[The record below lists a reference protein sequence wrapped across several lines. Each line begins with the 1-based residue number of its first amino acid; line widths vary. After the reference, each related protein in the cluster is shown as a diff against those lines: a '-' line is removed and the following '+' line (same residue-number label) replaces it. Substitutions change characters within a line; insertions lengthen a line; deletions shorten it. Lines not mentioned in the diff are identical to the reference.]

1 MSYEKKVTTTFCLST
16 ITATATTAIRSI
28 SRLPGK
34 RYCRIVDIQICAST
48 ECTGTTLS
56 GRLNVGDGTTAAK
69 FAVAKA
75 GPDAT
80 AAALPVGSVYGVRD
94 YDGRVAAYAT
104 SGNGYIDFE
113 SDGNAGAALSALV
126 FTPAAPTGGSPAG
139 VYSANVVLEWW

>member
-1 MSYEKKVTTTFCLST
+1 MYEKPLVTTFSQPTV
-16 ITATATTAIRSI
+16 TATATTAIRSI
-28 SRLPGK
+28 GRLPGK
-34 RYCRIVDIQICAST
+34 RYCRILDIQVCAST

-56 GRLNVGDGTTAAK
+56 GRINVGDGTTAAK
-69 FAVAKA
+69 FAVAKV

-104 SGNGYIDFE
+104 SGNGFIDWD
-113 SDGNAGAALSALV
+113 SDGNAGAALTALV

-139 VYSANVVLEWW
+139 VYSYNVLLEWW